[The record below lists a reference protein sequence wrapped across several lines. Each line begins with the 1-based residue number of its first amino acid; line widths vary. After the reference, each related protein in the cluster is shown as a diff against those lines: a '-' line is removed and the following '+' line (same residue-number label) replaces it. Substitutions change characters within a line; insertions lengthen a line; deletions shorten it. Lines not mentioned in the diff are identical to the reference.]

1 MFASLK
7 KQPFIK
13 MAQLSTLI
21 AEGVEITGNLLFTN
35 GMRIDGR
42 VKGDVTGRP
51 ASDAK
56 SPSLLVLSANGHIE
70 AACAAAMR

>member
-1 MFASLK
+1 MFPSLK

-51 ASDAK
+51 AGRQQPIAARALGQS
-56 SPSLLVLSANGHIE
+56 SIIE
-70 AACAAAMR
+70 GSIAAATR